1 MTAMR
6 RETGDISAPKKVG
19 KKLVSP
25 HDGLEKIHD
34 VTKVLKC

>member
-25 HDGLEKIHD
+25 HDVLEKIHD
-34 VTKVLKC
+34 VTKAYKC